1 MKSRTAVPLTP
12 DQVRQRLR
20 QQGKTLTQW
29 SLEHGYDRKAVYR
42 VMSGADKA
50 YYGKAHDI
58 AVALGLKLPSNESSA
73 DNGDRNT
80 QSRQAA

>member
-1 MKSRTAVPLTP
+1 MKHRTAAPLTP

-50 YYGKAHDI
+50 YYGRAHDI
-58 AVALGLKLPSNESSA
+58 AVDLGLKLPSDESSA
-73 DNGDRNT
+73 AESDRNT
-80 QSRQAA
+80 QSRAAA